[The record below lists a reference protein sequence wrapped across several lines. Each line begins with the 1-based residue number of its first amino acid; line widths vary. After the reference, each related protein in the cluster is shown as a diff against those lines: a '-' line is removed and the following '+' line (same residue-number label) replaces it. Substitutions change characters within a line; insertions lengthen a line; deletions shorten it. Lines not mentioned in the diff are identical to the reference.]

1 MEAALQ
7 AGERVL
13 LHAGASGVGT
23 AAIQLCNAFGN
34 PCFVTVGNDDKVAR
48 CVALGAVNGTNR
60 HREPF
65 RERIAEWTEGRGVDV
80 ILDPVGAQYL
90 ADNLRSLAVD
100 GRLVIIGLMGGMKTD
115 LEIGLMMMK
124 RLRIIGSTLR
134 ARSVAAKAR
143 VMDALA
149 ARVWPLIVNGAIQP
163 IIETVLPIERADE
176 AHALMAGDST
186 FGKVVLSI
194 GAD

>member
-1 MEAALQ
+1 
-7 AGERVL
+7 
-13 LHAGASGVGT
+13 
-23 AAIQLCNAFGN
+23 
-34 PCFVTVGNDDKVAR
+34 
-48 CVALGAVNGTNR
+48 
-60 HREPF
+60 
-65 RERIAEWTEGRGVDV
+65 
-80 ILDPVGAQYL
+80 
-90 ADNLRSLAVD
+90 
-100 GRLVIIGLMGGMKTD
+100 MKTD

-176 AHALMAGDST
+176 AHGLIAGDST

-194 GAD
+194 GADE